1 MPELD
6 SGNHIAALA
15 PASVPHPHPPFGAGL
30 REEASMR
37 VQDPITEEALRD
49 VALLLAIAY
58 ERHAAA
64 TAARLEHATDLSADS
79 LDKSETSSRH
89 GQ

>member
-15 PASVPHPHPPFGAGL
+15 PASVPRPHSPFGAVL
-30 REEASMR
+30 REEATMR
-37 VQDPITEEALRD
+37 VQDPITEEASRD
-49 VALLLAIAY
+49 VAMLLAIAY

-64 TAARLEHATDLSADS
+64 TAARLEHATHLSADS
-79 LDKSETSSRH
+79 LDKSDTSSGH